1 MNLDPL
7 RDVFETFKRTV
18 DALRDFVSFTQL
30 KVFLGAFLNFLLY
43 FLSSGYLLDIW
54 NFVFY
59 YTTCS
64 LVWGGLIYM

>member
-7 RDVFETFKRTV
+7 RDVFDTFKRTV

-43 FLSSGYLLDIW
+43 FLSSGYLLGI
-54 NFVFY
+54 FGILFF
-59 YTTCS
+59 TTL
-64 LVWGGLIYM
+64 LVV

>member
-7 RDVFETFKRTV
+7 RDVFDTFKPTG

-43 FLSSGYLLDIW
+43 FLSSGYLLGI
-54 NFVFY
+54 FGILFF
-59 YTTCS
+59 TTL
-64 LVWGGLIYM
+64 LVV